1 MSYELKTV
9 SKVIGGMEFQ
19 TTQFPAVKALEV
31 MSSLQKLQSA
41 DMSKAMSALKPGEA
55 KALFLE
61 VLQCTTTIIE
71 TPQGKKLITF
81 DKAES
86 LDRVFSGKLKT
97 MFDVLAHAIEVNY
110 GDFNE
115 GSTDPAPLAPT
126 LDQ

>member
-1 MSYELKTV
+1 MYELKTV
-9 SKVIGGMEFQ
+9 SKTIGDLEFQ
-19 TTQFPAVKALEV
+19 TTQFPAVKALEI
-31 MSSLQKLQSA
+31 MSSLQKLQSS
-41 DMSKAMSALKPGEA
+41 DMSRAMGNLKPGEA

-81 DKAES
+81 DKQES
-86 LDRVFSGKLKT
+86 LDRVFSGRLKM
-97 MFDVLAHAIEVNY
+97 MFQVLEHAIEVNY

-115 GSTDPAPLAPT
+115 GSVDPAPLAQT